1 MKKSTAQHPIDD
13 ELIKKNI
20 FMDESERNT
29 VESAVSSDALDN
41 SILGKKRR
49 TDGNILLRRL
59 NGVVLV
65 EKRKRIVPIAEV
77 KLNAWF
83 V

>member
-1 MKKSTAQHPIDD
+1 
-13 ELIKKNI
+13 
-20 FMDESERNT
+20 MDESERNT
-29 VESAVSSDALDN
+29 VESAVCSDALDN

-65 EKRKRIVPIAEV
+65 EKKRELFPLL
-77 KLNAWF
+77 K
-83 V
+83 